1 VFDRVRMFCHPTQL
15 EYARCAISSSCFAAR
30 DDGIVVEEERGGEP
44 MDSNSQVVEGINL
57 EVAGTALVEQIAEL
71 IAWHNRGATD
81 AGEELETIR
90 QRNADDPDSDDFIRL
105 EMRRRELARMLRSHE
120 ERARFLDFVHRHLNP
135 AHTYRLKLR
144 ELAEFDITPQ
154 V

>member
-1 VFDRVRMFCHPTQL
+1 LRDLFVDLFVLFR
-15 EYARCAISSSCFAAR
+15 AR
-30 DDGIVVEEERGGEP
+30 DDGIVVDEKRGGAA

-57 EVAGTALVEQIAEL
+57 EIPGTALVEQIAER
-71 IAWHNRGATD
+71 IAWHNRGAAD

-90 QRNADDPDSDDFIRL
+90 QRSADDASADFVRL
-105 EMRRRELARMLRSHE
+105 ELRRRELARMLRSHE
-120 ERARFLDFVHRHLNP
+120 ERARFLDFVQRHLDS
-135 AHTYRLKLR
+135 ARTYRLKLR

>member
-1 VFDRVRMFCHPTQL
+1 MNSDARV
-15 EYARCAISSSCFAAR
+15 E
-30 DDGIVVEEERGGEP
+30 D
-44 MDSNSQVVEGINL
+44 GINL
-57 EVAGTALVEQIAEL
+57 EVPGTALVEQIAER

-90 QRNADDPDSDDFIRL
+90 QRSDDDPGSGDFVKMEL
-105 EMRRRELARMLRSHE
+105 RRRELARMLRSHE
-120 ERARFLDFVHRHLNP
+120 ERARFLHFVHRHLDP
-135 AHTYRLKLR
+135 ARTYRLKLR